1 MTEGHGQHHPTE
13 GVGGNHASMPQGS
26 MQHPG
31 QEMPIPPPKPGDQA
45 GLTMT
50 HGDRQKMSGGR
61 HAGHAVA
68 DFARRFWVSLAVTIP
83 ILALSPFIQD
93 TFGFSV
99 GFSGDAYVLFAL
111 SAFIYIYGGKPFL
124 LGFRRE
130 LTERNP
136 GMMTLVALAISVA
149 FFYSAAV
156 TFGLPGEVF
165 YWELATLVDIMLLG
179 HWIEMKSVS
188 SASRAVEEL
197 AKLLPAVA
205 HRIADGGKTEDI
217 PADRLVKG
225 DRVLVKP
232 GEKVPADGEVID
244 GRSAVDE
251 SMLTGESVP
260 VEKTSGAKVIGG
272 ALNGEGSL
280 TVKIT
285 GAGEESYLAQMAR
298 LVAEAQASKSRA
310 QDVADR
316 AARWLTGIA
325 ISAGLLTL
333 LAWLAFSEEPAVF
346 AVERMVTVMV
356 IACPHALGLAVPL
369 VIAVSAGLS
378 ARNGLLVRARGA
390 FERARNIDA
399 VVFDKTGTLTWG
411 KFSVTDVAV
420 LDERFDR
427 DELLNLAAAVEAH
440 SAHPLARAVV
450 EAAAETRP
458 VEAFESLPGRGA
470 RGKVRG
476 RDVMVASPGHVGE
489 LKLDYDRSRVQPL
502 LAQGKTVVFVVLDGA
517 VAGVLALAD
526 VIRPE
531 SKQAVAR
538 LKAMGK
544 RVLMMTGDREE
555 AAARVAAELS
565 LDEYF
570 AGVLPEQKASK
581 IKELQARGLSV
592 AMTGDG
598 VNDAPALAQADLGIA
613 VGAGTGIAIE
623 TGDIILVRSN
633 PLDVLAVFDLSR
645 ATYGKM
651 VQNLAWAAGY
661 NAVAIPAAAGIFAAW
676 GLLLSPAAG
685 AVLMSAST
693 VIVAVN
699 ARRLKFARK

>member
-1 MTEGHGQHHPTE
+1 MTEGHGQHHPAE
-13 GVGGNHASMPQGS
+13 GAESGNAPMPHGS
-26 MQHPG
+26 MEHAG
-31 QEMPIPPPKPGDQA
+31 HDIPPAIPGPAGQA
-45 GLTMT
+45 ATPMA
-50 HGDRQKMSGGR
+50 HGGHRRMSGGR
-61 HAGHAVA
+61 HAGHSAA
-68 DFARRFWVSLAVTIP
+68 DFARRFWVSLAVTVP

-93 TFGFSV
+93 TFGFSIAF
-99 GFSGDAYVLFAL
+99 GGDVWVLFAL
-111 SAFIYIYGGKPFL
+111 SAFVYVYGGKPFL
-124 LGFRRE
+124 LGLRRE
-130 LTERNP
+130 LSERNP
-136 GMMTLVALAISVA
+136 GMMTLVALAISTA

-156 TFGLPGEVF
+156 TLGLPGEIF

-179 HWIEMKSVS
+179 HWIEMRSVS
-188 SASRAVEEL
+188 AASRAVEEL

-205 HRIADGGKTEDI
+205 HRIADSGKTEDV
-217 PADRLVKG
+217 AVDSLVKG

-244 GRSAVDE
+244 GRSSVDE
-251 SMLTGESVP
+251 SLLTGESAP
-260 VEKTSGAKVIGG
+260 VEKTAGSRVTGG

-280 TVKIT
+280 TVTIT
-285 GAGEESYLAQMAR
+285 GAGQESYLARMAR
-298 LVAEAQASKSRA
+298 LVAEAQASRSRA

-316 AARWLTGIA
+316 AARVLTIVA
-325 ISAGLLTL
+325 VSAGLLTL
-333 LAWLAFSEEPAVF
+333 AAWLMLSDEPGVF

-378 ARNGLLVRARGA
+378 ARNGLLVRDRGA

-399 VVFDKTGTLTWG
+399 VVFDKTGTLTQG
-411 KFSVTDVAV
+411 KFGVTDAVV
-420 LDERFDR
+420 LDKRIDR
-427 DELLNLAAAVEAH
+427 DDLLNLAAAVEAH
-440 SAHPLARAVV
+440 SAHPIARAVV
-450 EAAAETRP
+450 AAAKESPP
-458 VEAFESLPGRGA
+458 VEGFESLSGRGA
-470 RGKVRG
+470 RGKVLG
-476 RDVMVASPGHVGE
+476 RDVLVASPGHVGE
-489 LKLDYDRSRVQPL
+489 LKLDYDRSKVQPL
-502 LAQGKTVVFVVLDGA
+502 LAQGKTVVFVILDGA

-555 AAARVAAELS
+555 VAARVAAELS

-581 IKELQARGLSV
+581 IKELQLRGLSV

-598 VNDAPALAQADLGIA
+598 VNDAPALARADLGIA
-613 VGAGTGIAIE
+613 VGAGTDIAIE

-651 VQNLAWAAGY
+651 VQNLAWATGY
-661 NAVAIPAAAGIFAAW
+661 NAVAIPAAAGILAGW
-676 GLLLSPAAG
+676 GILLSPAAG
-685 AVLMSAST
+685 AMLMSLST

-699 ARRLKFARK
+699 ARLLKFGRR